1 MKKRFIFLLAFMTST
16 LLFSQ
21 IEKKVKPVVQT
32 HSAVIQK
39 LVNAKKYDLI
49 GDFFVVQEKPTIKY
63 AKVFK
68 QYKGWGYIDIDGK
81 EIIETKYIFL
91 TDFYQ
96 GICKVTYTARRKH
109 PSTGILYDATL
120 VGLMN
125 IERELVTK
133 NDYTNITFFKDYQSQ
148 NINHDP
154 YQYIQT
160 NFGNKVG
167 LISKEGW
174 EILPAKYDEIR
185 KLKNSIIVKSD
196 GKWAFAKLNG
206 AQLTDFIYDR
216 IDFHKNFIFGEQ
228 NDGRFLINEKTG
240 KHLSEEKFDINYN
253 LSDHDNY
260 ESGGKDI
267 DFLIMRKGER
277 NVLLSKNGKSII
289 EANGLGKSSNEY
301 YSIRYKNKIGLI
313 NSTGKLVLD
322 TIYTRTG
329 TMGRD
334 EKEPNFFGE
343 LPDKKFEYFD
353 KNFKK
358 INVPADFRQLNNNRI
373 VFIENEKMGIM
384 TPKGKIIFP
393 AILNSINHFEYYD
406 YTVGVLEN
414 YTKKGLIS
422 RNGKVVL
429 PFIYDEIYYFGNQY
443 NEIKKDNKWG
453 LINYEGKIKV
463 PIIYD
468 AVSRINDQEGNW
480 EKLFVARLNQQSKLI
495 DFIHNI
501 IIPNLQGGFSEVK
514 QNFRNQKVTYSYTNN
529 SQNGG
534 NQDKG
539 PFGLKAKDGAVIFAP
554 QFDAI
559 SDFQNGFACAEPLG
573 FNSYHDRRYLID
585 TNGNKVY
592 LQYIDDQQKTIEQY
606 QCFDNRQFNWNN
618 F

>member
-1 MKKRFIFLLAFMTST
+1 MKKRFIFLLSLMTST

-96 GICKVTYTARRKH
+96 GICKVTYTAQRKH

-125 IERELVTK
+125 IEGELVTK

-174 EILPAKYDEIR
+174 EILPAQYDDIR
-185 KLKNSIIVKSD
+185 ILRNSIAVKSG
-196 GKWAFAKLNG
+196 GKWAITKANG
-206 AQLTDFIYDR
+206 AQLTDYLYD
-216 IDFHKNFIFGEQ
+216 NFKIQRNFVFAEKKG
-228 NDGRFLINEKTG
+228 NLYLINPDTG
-240 KHLSEEKFDINYN
+240 QILSEEKFNNNYN
-253 LSDHDNY
+253 LSDYDNNKTA
-260 ESGGKDI
+260 GKDMNV
-267 DFLIMRKGER
+267 LIMRKGKKY
-277 NVLLSKNGKSII
+277 VLLNKNGKSII
-289 EANGLGKSSNEY
+289 EANYLGKSSDEY
-301 YSIRYKNKIGLI
+301 YSIRNKKKFGLI

-384 TPKGKIIFP
+384 NIKGKILFP
-393 AILNSINHFEYYD
+393 ASLYFINPFEYYD

-480 EKLFVARLNQQSKLI
+480 EKLFIARSNQQSKLI
-495 DFIHNI
+495 DFNHNI

-514 QNFRNQKVTYSYTNN
+514 QTFRNQKVTYSYTNN
-529 SQNGG
+529 SQNGE